1 MTRKRR
7 DDKGTPRRVRSGR
20 VRRTVRPLTLGVGT
34 AVRRAGTAVRS
45 VGADPEAKE
54 AKLLEFHTRNA
65 QRYAE
70 ALGDMKGAVMKL
82 GQLLSYVEVDAIP
95 ERYREMYQRSL
106 QALLADAPPMDVELL
121 DEVVQAELGA
131 PAKEVFAWFSPTP
144 LAAASIGQV
153 HEARLTDGRRVAV
166 KIQYPGVADAIESDL
181 NNTELLGTVLRLGQS
196 MLGGLAPRA
205 DVRAIVGELRE
216 RISEELDYRVEAQ
229 NQAFFR
235 RLYDGHPVIRVPAV
249 YAEYSTDRVLTM
261 EYIDGMRWTE
271 ALDAPE
277 ELRLAWAE
285 AIFRFALSSL
295 DRFAVFNADPHPGN
309 YLFHDDGTVSFLD
322 FGCVKMM
329 PIDHQVRNVELIRAA
344 AEERAEDL
352 KSVLI
357 AAGFLAPDDDADP
370 QRLLEWFGGAQ
381 PHLFERPYRFTHDDV
396 AAYLRR
402 VYDPLG
408 EWGDLVK
415 RFTMP
420 KDNVVLAR
428 IDLGLWSV
436 LASLGGTQ
444 DWRGISDEI
453 WGVGPPVTE
462 MGRAEAAWLE
472 VMRRRDD
479 WPPAHPERPAR
490 FQTPIAALDFDPLE
504 PDFGDDPYAYYERL
518 RRQGALHWLPP
529 GLWMVTRYEDC
540 LSLLR
545 DERLSS
551 DPSRSDI
558 FQALLPP
565 GWGQGSAVDRV
576 TSRLLLFMDPPDHSR
591 LRSLVQAA
599 FTRRAVEELRPRVE
613 TITNELLDGLSGGFD
628 LITRFAYPLPIMVIA
643 ELLGVPVEDR
653 DLFGAWSKDL
663 VQMVAVDDPD
673 SEIIP
678 RANETM
684 EQFLDY
690 FRLLVEDRRRSPRE
704 DLLTD
709 LIDAEDRG
717 HRLTEDELLATCV
730 LLLVAGHETTANLIG
745 NGMLALLEHPP
756 ERDRLRDDPRVVSSA
771 VEELLRYDSPIQ
783 ATARTTLEGIEIAGK
798 HLGAN
803 ERIVLLLGS
812 ANRDPD
818 VFDDP
823 DVLRLD
829 RTPNSHLSFGGGIH
843 FCLGAPLARLE
854 ARIALPALLARFPE
868 ISHQGDALEWRQTF
882 PIRGLVSLPVFV

>member
-1 MTRKRR
+1 M
-7 DDKGTPRRVRSGR
+7 GI
-20 VRRTVRPLTLGVGT
+20 GT
-34 AVRRAGTAVRS
+34 AARRAGTAIKS
-45 VGADPEAKE
+45 MGADPEGKE
-54 AKLLEFHTRNA
+54 AKLLEFHARNA

-82 GQLLSYVEVDAIP
+82 GQLFSYVETDAIP
-95 ERYREMYQRSL
+95 ERYREMYRRSL
-106 QALLADAPPMDVELL
+106 QALLADAPPMDLELL
-121 DEVVQAELGA
+121 DEVVAYELGA
-131 PAKEVFAWFSPTP
+131 PAKEVFAWFSSTP
-144 LAAASIGQV
+144 VAAASIGQV
-153 HEARLTDGRRVAV
+153 HEARLADGSRIAV
-166 KIQYPGVADAIESDL
+166 KIQYPAVAEAIESDL
-181 NNTELLGTVLRLGQS
+181 SNTELLATVLRLGQS

-205 DVRAIVGELRE
+205 DIRTMVGELRE
-216 RISEELDYRVEAQ
+216 RISEELDYRIEAQ
-229 NQAFFR
+229 NQAFFA
-235 RLYDGHPVIRVPAV
+235 RLYEGHPVIRIPRV
-249 YAEYSTDRVLTM
+249 YEEYSTERVLTM
-261 EYIDGMRWTE
+261 EYVEGKRWAE
-271 ALDAPE
+271 ALEAPQ
-277 ELRLAWAE
+277 ELRLTWAE
-285 AIFRFALSSL
+285 AICRFAFSSL

-309 YLFHDDGTVSFLD
+309 YLFHDDGTVTFLD

-329 PIDHQVRNVELIRAA
+329 PFDQQLRNVELIRAA
-344 AEERAEDL
+344 AEERAGDL
-352 KSVLI
+352 KATLI
-357 AAGFLAPDDDADP
+357 VAGFLRPDDDAEP
-370 QRLLEWFGGAQ
+370 ERLLEWFRGSQ
-381 PHLFERPYRFTHDDV
+381 PHLYQRPYRFTHDDV

-408 EWGDLVK
+408 EWGDIVK

-472 VMRRRDD
+472 TMRRRDD
-479 WPPAHPERPAR
+479 WPPPHPERPER
-490 FQTPIAALDFDPLE
+490 FRTPIAALDFDPLE

-518 RRQGALHWLPP
+518 RRQGAVHWLPP
-529 GLWMVTRYEDC
+529 GLWLVTRYDDC
-540 LSLLR
+540 LALLR

-551 DPSRSDI
+551 DPSRADI

-576 TSRLLLFMDPPDHSR
+576 TSKLLLFMDPPDHTR

-599 FTRRAVEELRPRVE
+599 FSRRAVEELRPRVE
-613 TITNELLDGLSGGFD
+613 AVTVDLLDQLSDGSD
-628 LITRFAYPLPIMVIA
+628 LITEFAYPLPIIVIA

-653 DLFGAWSKDL
+653 DRFGTWSKDL

-690 FRLLVEDRRRSPRE
+690 FRCLVAERRRAPRD

-709 LIDAEDRG
+709 LIEAEDRG
-717 HRLTEDELLATCV
+717 HRLTEDELMATCV

-745 NGMLALLEHPP
+745 NGTLALLRHPL
-756 ERDRLRDDPRVVSSA
+756 ELDRFRTNPGLASSA
-771 VEELLRYDSPIQ
+771 VEELLRFDSPIQ
-783 ATARTTLEGIEIAGK
+783 ATARTTLEDIDIAGK
-798 HLGAN
+798 SVGEN
-803 ERIVLLLGS
+803 ERVVLLLGS
-812 ANRDPD
+812 SNRDPD
-818 VFDDP
+818 VFDEP
-823 DVLRLD
+823 DALRLD

-854 ARIALPALLARFPE
+854 ARIALPALLERFPK
-868 ISHQGDALEWRQTF
+868 ISLQSEELEWRQTF
-882 PIRGLVSLPVFV
+882 PIRGLVSLPIGV